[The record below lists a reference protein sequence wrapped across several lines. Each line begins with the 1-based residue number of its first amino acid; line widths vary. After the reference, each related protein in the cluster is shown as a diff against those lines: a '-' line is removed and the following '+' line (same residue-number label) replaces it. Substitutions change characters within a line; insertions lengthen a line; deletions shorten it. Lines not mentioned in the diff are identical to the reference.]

1 MTLEQIELKKT
12 QLAEIGRIIKQ
23 HEDKKEE
30 LSSKRKDKERV
41 ISSLNKEYLENEKL
55 KKRINNF
62 PRFKFELFLISL
74 LVILLMTVPVS
85 LLLAFVSLISKMM
98 VFNAISLV
106 YFIFILSKVVLEYK
120 DDLKQEKMLLDNLTI
135 EELEISNSV
144 IKGQMKQLN
153 LEVTN
158 LNGLI
163 DDITKLIETYN
174 SQGNKIKE
182 EFNHFLSCVDN
193 PQLDNDS
200 EKKLDAEKK
209 LTLKRKEC

>member
-30 LSSKRKDKERV
+30 LSSKRKDKEHV

-74 LVILLMTVPVS
+74 LVILLMTVPIS
-85 LLLAFVSLISKMM
+85 LLLAFVSLISKTMI
-98 VFNAISLV
+98 FNAISLV

-120 DDLKQEKMLLDNLTI
+120 NDLKQEKMLLDNLTI
-135 EELEISNSV
+135 EELEISNSI
-144 IKGQMKQLN
+144 IKGQIKQLN
-153 LEVTN
+153 LEITN

-200 EKKLDAEKK
+200 EKKMDDEQK

>member
-1 MTLEQIELKKT
+1 MNLEQIELKKT

-74 LVILLMTVPVS
+74 LVILLMTVPIS
-85 LLLAFVSLISKMM
+85 LLLAFVSLISKTMI
-98 VFNAISLV
+98 FNAISLV
-106 YFIFILSKVVLEYK
+106 YFVFILSKVVLEYK

>member
-193 PQLDNDS
+193 QQLDNDS

>member
-193 PQLDNDS
+193 PQLDNDL

>member
-85 LLLAFVSLISKMM
+85 LLLAFVSLISKTMI
-98 VFNAISLV
+98 FNAISLV
-106 YFIFILSKVVLEYK
+106 YFVFILSKVVLEYK
-120 DDLKQEKMLLDNLTI
+120 DDLKQEKMSLDNLTI
-135 EELEISNSV
+135 EELEISNSI

-153 LEVTN
+153 LEITN

-174 SQGNKIKE
+174 SQRNKIKE

-200 EKKLDAEKK
+200 EKKMDDEKK

>member
-1 MTLEQIELKKT
+1 MTLEQIELKKK

-30 LSSKRKDKERV
+30 LSSKRKDKESV

-85 LLLAFVSLISKMM
+85 LLLGFVSLISKTMI
-98 VFNAISLV
+98 FNAISLV
-106 YFIFILSKVVLEYK
+106 YFVFILSKVVLEYK

-174 SQGNKIKE
+174 SQRNKIK
-182 EFNHFLSCVDN
+182 
-193 PQLDNDS
+193 
-200 EKKLDAEKK
+200 
-209 LTLKRKEC
+209 

>member
-1 MTLEQIELKKT
+1 MNLEQIELKKT

>member
-30 LSSKRKDKERV
+30 LSSKRKDKECV

-158 LNGLI
+158 LNCLI
-163 DDITKLIETYN
+163 DDITKLIEAYN

-200 EKKLDAEKK
+200 EKKMDAEKK

>member
-135 EELEISNSV
+135 EELEISNSI

-153 LEVTN
+153 LEITN

>member
-1 MTLEQIELKKT
+1 MNLEQIELKKT
-12 QLAEIGRIIKQ
+12 QLAEIRRIIKQ

-30 LSSKRKDKERV
+30 LSSKRKDKEHV

-74 LVILLMTVPVS
+74 LVILLMTVPIS
-85 LLLAFVSLISKMM
+85 LLLAFVSLISKTMI
-98 VFNAISLV
+98 FNAISLV

-120 DDLKQEKMLLDNLTI
+120 DYLKKEKMLLDNLTI
-135 EELEISNSV
+135 EELEISNSI

-153 LEVTN
+153 LEITN

-193 PQLDNDS
+193 PQLDNNS
-200 EKKLDAEKK
+200 EKKMDAEKK

>member
-74 LVILLMTVPVS
+74 LVILLMTVPIS
-85 LLLAFVSLISKMM
+85 LLLAFVSLISKTMI
-98 VFNAISLV
+98 FNAISLV

-135 EELEISNSV
+135 EELEISNSI

-153 LEVTN
+153 LEITN

-200 EKKLDAEKK
+200 EKKMDDEQK